1 MRILGLIP
9 ARGGSKGIPGKNS
22 KLLAGKPL
30 LAYTIEAALEA
41 SALDGLVFS
50 SEDEVLIKL
59 AKDAGVEV
67 PFTRPEH
74 LATDTA
80 SSLAVVQH
88 AIRFLEDR
96 GEYYDAVCL
105 LQVTT
110 PMRTANDIDNA
121 VSSFVKSG
129 ADALVS
135 VIPVPHQYNPHWVL
149 LEKQTE
155 KLHWA
160 MGDKVIGRRQ
170 DLPKAYIRDGSIY
183 ITKTSVIKNNS
194 LYGESLAY
202 FEMNPERHVNID
214 TEADWLR
221 ATQLLSDK

>member
-41 SALDGLVFS
+41 NALDGLVFS

-149 LEKQTE
+149 LEKQTD